1 MSRDLF
7 SQIISAD
14 PVEFKRRRL
23 HPRGVVQ
30 SVSGNMATIV
40 VGNDANG
47 AQMVMEDVPIASGV
61 TVAVDDF
68 VEIGYDNG
76 HPAAPYVAGGS
87 ANVSGSSEPGSGSG
101 GAAPQA
107 GSAEISGVGLS
118 YTITYTTAFAIAPIP
133 VCVPNYSTSFF
144 ITLPT
149 TTGFTLTVGT
159 APGATAKVI
168 YWHAIPI

>member
-1 MSRDLF
+1 MRRDLF
-7 SQIISAD
+7 SQLVSAD

-23 HPRGVVQ
+23 HPRGIVQ

-76 HPAAPYVAGGS
+76 HPAAPYIAGGS
-87 ANVSGSSEPGSGSG
+87 ANVSGSGEPASGSG

-107 GSAEISGVGLS
+107 GSASISGTGTS
-118 YTITYTTAFAIAPIP
+118 FEITYTTAFPAAPIP
-133 VCVPNYSTSFF
+133 MCVPNYATSFF
-144 ITLPT
+144 VTLPT
-149 TTGFTLTVGT
+149 KTGFTLTVGT
-159 APGATAKVI
+159 APGGTAKTV
-168 YWHAIPI
+168 YWHAIPT